1 MIGREREIA
10 EASGF
15 LADAATR
22 GGGLVFAG
30 VPGIGKTTIWSAA
43 LDQAAGR
50 GFRALVARPAEAEVE
65 LAFSVLSDLLGSL
78 EDPAFTA
85 LPGAQRAALENALR
99 RGDTADATF
108 DPAAVGLATLGVLR
122 QLSVSGPV
130 LVAIDDLQ
138 WGVTVVIPTSVR

>member
-10 EASGF
+10 EARGF

-30 VPGIGKTTIWSAA
+30 APGIGKTTIWAA
-43 LDQAAGR
+43 AVDQAAAR
-50 GFRALVARPAEAEVE
+50 GFHVLTARPSEAEVE
-65 LAFSVLSDLLGSL
+65 LAFSVLSDLIGTIEEPTL
-78 EDPAFTA
+78 AA

-99 RGDTADATF
+99 RGDASSTGF
-108 DPAAVGLATLGVLR
+108 DPAAVGLATLGALR
-122 QLSVSGPV
+122 LFAASAPV

-138 WGVTVVIPTSVR
+138 WVDPPSL